1 MSNEIKELI
10 SQMTLEE
17 KAGLCSGLNFWETK
31 PLERHGIP
39 SIMMT
44 DGPHGLRKV
53 VTGPSTGDRHSWE
66 ATCYPPAVLSACSF
80 DRELLQE
87 LGTAIG
93 TEANAEDV
101 RIVLGPGVN
110 IKRSPLCGRNFEYF
124 SEDPYLAGEMASSFI
139 DGVQSKGI
147 GTSLK
152 HYAANNQ
159 ETRRWSSDSQ
169 IDERTLRE
177 IYLPAFRKA
186 VTNSQPATVM
196 CSYNV
201 LNGEYA
207 SESHRLLTEILRD
220 EWGFEGIVVSDWGA
234 VNDRV
239 KGLIA
244 GLELEMPGSA
254 VPSNDEEII
263 KAVNSGELDVAVLNR
278 AVERLLT
285 VIIKYGGDKACC
297 KRFRCGELRNA
308 ENADKSIDIETHN
321 NLARKIAAESMVLLK
336 NDNNILPLDK
346 KAKIAFIGEM
356 AEKPRFQGAGS
367 SQVNPFKVTTAL
379 EAAAEY
385 TGAHT
390 SAHTSA
396 PTDSPTSAPTDA
408 SADAPTA
415 STSGVTYAKGYNT
428 GDCDEINEALQEQ
441 AVQVA
446 KNADVCVLFIGLPP
460 HYESEG
466 YDRTHMRLP
475 EGQNQLIK
483 AINEAN
489 PKTVVVL
496 HNGSPV
502 EMPWSGDVQGI
513 LETYLGGQASG
524 GAVADILFGKA
535 NPCGKLA
542 ESMPHKLEH
551 NPSYLYY
558 FGERD
563 VTEYR
568 EGVFVGYRYYDTKKM
583 DVLFP
588 FGHGLSYTTFEYS
601 NLKLENARGECAK
614 AINDTD
620 TLTVTADIKNTG
632 NVAGKEIVQ
641 LYVGTKEK
649 DDRLIQPDKQL
660 RDFTK
665 IHLEPGESKQVTFKL
680 TKSAFSYYNTKIND
694 WHVLTDTYTII
705 LAQSSRNIPLK
716 ADIAVTSTVEI
727 PFRANPNTTI
737 RDIRRMKRGSE
748 FLKDVAEKCPA
759 HADINDTPDPGS
771 HRYGHVKTIP
781 ETVMRQLRLMGT
793 MPGITVDD
801 IQKWMDEKLND

>member
-1 MSNEIKELI
+1 MSKELKELV
-10 SQMTLEE
+10 SKMTLEE

-31 PLERHGIP
+31 PVERLGIP
-39 SIMMT
+39 KIMMT

-53 VTGPSTGDRHSWE
+53 ATGPSTGDRPSRE

-80 DRELLQE
+80 DRDLLKE
-87 LGTAIG
+87 LGAAIG
-93 TEANAEDV
+93 DEAEVENV

-186 VTNSQPATVM
+186 VEESQPATVM
-196 CSYNV
+196 CAYNR

-207 SESHRLLTEILRD
+207 SESARLLTEILRN

-234 VNDRV
+234 VNERV

-244 GLELEMPGSA
+244 GLELEMPGVA
-254 VPSNDEEII
+254 EPSNDEYIAA
-263 KAVNSGELDVAVLNR
+263 AVRSGEMKEEVLDL
-278 AVERLLT
+278 AVERILRI
-285 VIIKYGGDKACC
+285 VFKYGGDDAKTVPV
-297 KRFRCGELRNA
+297 KEIDVNA
-308 ENADKSIDIETHN
+308 HDALS
-321 NLARKIAAESMVLLK
+321 RKIAAESMVLLK
-336 NDNNILPLDK
+336 NDKNILPLDK

-356 AEKPRFQGAGS
+356 AEKPRYQGAGS
-367 SQVNPFKVTTAL
+367 SQVNPFMVTTVL
-379 EAAAEY
+379 DAAKEY
-385 TGAHT
+385 T
-390 SAHTSA
+390 
-396 PTDSPTSAPTDA
+396 D
-408 SADAPTA
+408 
-415 STSGVTYAKGYNT
+415 VTYAQGYNT
-428 GDCDEINEALQEQ
+428 ADCDEINETLHAQ
-441 AVQVA
+441 AVKTA
-446 KNADVCVLFIGLPP
+446 SAADVCVIFAGLPH
-460 HYESEG
+460 HYEAEG
-466 YDRTHMRLP
+466 YDRTHMRMP

-483 AINEAN
+483 AVAAAN

-502 EMPWSGDVQGI
+502 EMPWSGDVPCI
-513 LETYLGGQASG
+513 LEAYLGGQASG
-524 GAVADILFGKA
+524 GAIADILFGKT

-542 ESMPHKLEH
+542 ETLPIKLSD

-568 EGVFVGYRYYDTKKM
+568 EGIFVGYRYYDTKEM
-583 DVLFP
+583 EVRFP

-601 NLKLENARGECAK
+601 NIKLSSTDIK
-614 AINDTD
+614 DTD

-632 NVAGKEIVQ
+632 KVAGKEIVQ
-641 LYVGTKEK
+641 LYVGPKEK
-649 DDRLIQPDKQL
+649 DDRLIQADKQL

-665 IHLEPGESKQVTFKL
+665 ISLQPGETKQVTFKL
-680 TKSAFSYYNTKIND
+680 GKAAFSYYNVQISD
-694 WHVLTDTYTII
+694 WHVQTDTYVIK
-705 LAQSSRNIPLK
+705 LARSSR
-716 ADIAVTSTVEI
+716 DIAQTADVKVTSTVDV
-727 PFRANPNTTI
+727 PYRATANTTF
-737 RDIRRMKRGSE
+737 RDIRRMKRGND
-748 FLKDVAEKCPA
+748 FLKEVAEKFPA
-759 HADINDTPDPGS
+759 YHNINDEPDENNS
-771 HRYGHVKTIP
+771 NYGHLRCVP
-781 ETVMRQLRLMGT
+781 EFVPRQLRLMGT
-793 MPGITVDD
+793 MQGTTTDD
-801 IQKWMDEKLND
+801 IQKWMDEKLNG